1 MPAVF
6 VRVEATKSIAK
17 IFAIFAAMLAAGFY
31 PGLRAGCETGSS
43 EEGRWAM
50 SYVSLKLVH
59 NRPFA
64 ASSDDLAAVLVFSAA
79 GLIGQLFVLA
89 MGLKSLIA

>member
-1 MPAVF
+1 
-6 VRVEATKSIAK
+6 
-17 IFAIFAAMLAAGFY
+17 
-31 PGLRAGCETGSS
+31 
-43 EEGRWAM
+43 M
-50 SYVSLKLVH
+50 SQVSLKLVH

-64 ASSDDLAAVLVFSAA
+64 ASSDDLAAVLVFSAV